1 MQLLQQL
8 VSVHATSGNES
19 AMKDYILDYV
29 SRQSH
34 NWQTTPQV
42 ISGDSFQDCVIL
54 VFGMPRTAVY
64 AHIDSIGYTVRYNNH
79 LVKIGGPVNTEN
91 IILAG
96 KDSQGDIEAMLK
108 WTDESGQDLYVDFP
122 RTIDP
127 GTDLVFKAHW
137 RETDEFIQCCYM
149 DNRLGVWNALKLCE
163 TITDGAIV
171 FSTYE
176 EHGGGSVG
184 FLSEYLYRNYHIRQ
198 ALISDITW
206 VTEGVKAGEGV
217 AISLRDRGIPRKT
230 FVNKI
235 LELASRSGIAYQC
248 EVEGAG
254 SSDGGYLQSGPLPID
269 WCFIGAPEQFVH
281 SPDEMVHKR
290 DIESMLAMYRYLMLY
305 L

>member
-8 VSVHATSGNES
+8 VSVHATSGNEGT
-19 AMKDYILDYV
+19 MKELILEYV
-29 SRQSH
+29 STQSH
-34 NWQTTPQV
+34 AWKTKPQV
-42 ISGDSFQDCVIL
+42 VSGDHFQDCVIL
-54 VFGMPRTAVY
+54 VFGTPRTAVY
-64 AHIDSIGYTVRYNNH
+64 AHMDSIGYTVRYDNQ

-91 IILAG
+91 ILLTG
-96 KDSQGDIEAMLK
+96 KDSQGNIEAPLK
-108 WTDESGQDLYVDFP
+108 WADEEGHQLYVDFP

-127 GTDLVFKAHW
+127 GTDLVFKPHW
-137 RETDEFIQCCYM
+137 RETDEYVQCCYM
-149 DNRLGVWNALKLCE
+149 DNRLGVWNALRLCE

-184 FLSEYLYRNYHIRQ
+184 FLSEYLYRNYHVCQ

-206 VTEGVKAGEGV
+206 VTDGVKAGEGV
-217 AISLRDRGIPRKT
+217 AISLRDRGIPRRT

-235 LELASRSGIAYQC
+235 LALASQSGIAYQC

-269 WCFIGAPEQFVH
+269 WCFIGAPEQYVH
-281 SPDEMVHKR
+281 SPDEKVDKR
-290 DIESMLAMYRYLMLY
+290 DIESMLAMYRYLMLH